1 MEERLQKILSKCGI
15 ASRRKAEAMILEGLV
30 TVNGVP
36 AVLGMKADLE
46 RDHIKVSGKLL
57 NAVGSKVYIMLN
69 KPVKHL
75 TSMSDTEKRP
85 TVRDL
90 LKRVKARVFP
100 VGRLDYHS
108 EGLLVM
114 TNDGDLA
121 NAILHPKNKIPKTYL
136 AKIDGFLDDRDKSKL
151 ERGIRLEDGITA
163 PAKVR
168 RVRTLKAN
176 SWIEIT
182 IHEGR
187 KRQVRRMFERVK
199 HPVSK
204 LVRTKVNGLSL
215 GNLKPGEFR
224 YLSPDEVRKLKSETM
239 QGKGGKQ

>member
-1 MEERLQKILSKCGI
+1 
-15 ASRRKAEAMILEGLV
+15 
-30 TVNGVP
+30 
-36 AVLGMKADLE
+36 
-46 RDHIKVSGKLL
+46 
-57 NAVGSKVYIMLN
+57 
-69 KPVKHL
+69 
-75 TSMSDTEKRP
+75 
-85 TVRDL
+85 
-90 LKRVKARVFP
+90 
-100 VGRLDYHS
+100 
-108 EGLLVM
+108 M

-136 AKIDGFLDDRDKSKL
+136 AKIDGFLDDREKSKL

-224 YLSPDEVRKLKSETM
+224 YLSPDEVKKLKSETM
-239 QGKGGKQ
+239 KGKGGKQ